1 MNSWLVDFGTE
12 LGAYHVMLY
21 PHSSSKWVLAS
32 SSFYSWGSEKQLAE
46 DGRDYKRQ
54 NWLSN
59 PGLSYFVRFVLFLL
73 LRAFFRQRFIPKVIT
88 TGELGVC

>member
-1 MNSWLVDFGTE
+1 MGTGILLFLQ
-12 LGAYHVMLY
+12 LGLREV
-21 PHSSSKWVLAS
+21 
-32 SSFYSWGSEKQLAE
+32 KQLAE

-88 TGELGVC
+88 AGELGVC